1 MASQS
6 TDEMKVVLEILVLCM
21 VLDGRVSK
29 TERHL
34 YEVSVEAA
42 PASFRRLLPYL
53 PAYRATSS
61 MDKAAQLPVADFVAD
76 V

>member
-1 MASQS
+1 
-6 TDEMKVVLEILVLCM
+6 M